1 MIFFLIVISSF
12 RGSKIWN
19 DSVNES
25 LHLLANFFLADQ
37 LNIIWISHFTVLEF
51 PLTFFIGCISN
62 QPSTVSLIATENEQ
76 VLRENV
82 SQWLPFNASCQ
93 WNITAP
99 VGKVVRIKVMS
110 ASLLSGSC
118 KDVYIKILDGPSNSS
133 DLITKYCNDGVYTF
147 GSYFFSSGR
156 FVFLELKTGTSYNN
170 RLRVTY
176 YAVPFQSNYRTQS
189 LIINTIIWPI
199 RDLWYILKI
208 SWTF

>member
-1 MIFFLIVISSF
+1 M
-12 RGSKIWN
+12 
-19 DSVNES
+19 
-25 LHLLANFFLADQ
+25 
-37 LNIIWISHFTVLEF
+37 
-51 PLTFFIGCISN
+51 
-62 QPSTVSLIATENEQ
+62 IATENEQ

-82 SQWLPFNASCQ
+82 SQTLPVNASCQ

-99 VGKVVRIKVMS
+99 VGKVVRIKVR

-118 KDVYIKILDGPSNSS
+118 NDVYIKILDGPSNLS

-156 FVFLELKTGTSYNN
+156 FVFLELKTGTGYNN

-189 LIINTIIWPI
+189 LILNTII
-199 RDLWYILKI
+199 
-208 SWTF
+208 